1 MQLPSSLLRSLEQVK
16 GFNQTAFE
24 EVHASGEQVVSVRMN
39 PLKLSIVN
47 GEWSIGNGQLAIGDQ
62 QNISTSL
69 DVLQQHPSTPLR
81 AVPWSSSGYYLS
93 QRPSFT
99 LDPLLHAGAYYV
111 QEASSMFLEQA
122 LKQSIDLAQP
132 LLVLDLCAAP
142 GGKSTLLQSIISN
155 ESLLVSNEVI
165 QTRVNILKEN
175 IIKWG
180 AGNVVV
186 TNNDPSA
193 FSKLHGLFDV
203 LVIDAPCSGSG
214 LFRRDAEAINE
225 WSEDNVQLCSQRQQR
240 ILADAWHCLKE
251 DGVLIYSTCSYSA
264 EEDEEILDWIEER
277 FKVEGLR
284 FKVDEAWNIDEVES
298 TTGAY
303 GYRFWPYKVKGEG
316 FFIAAFRKKETP
328 DALRLK
334 IKNTQL
340 ASKQEAA
347 IAANWLKRTQGT
359 TFIKQGQNIAAIPT
373 HWNETIQYL
382 MQELKVRYAGV
393 ELGTIAKNDLLPEH
407 ALAVST
413 ILKDDVMKVE
423 LTLAQSLDYL
433 RKNEINVD
441 SPHKGWAL
449 AVYNNLPLGWM
460 KLLGNRI
467 NNYYPK
473 EWRILMR

>member
-1 MQLPSSLLRSLEQVK
+1 MQLPDLLLQSIEHTK
-16 GFNQTAFE
+16 GFDKTAFE
-24 EVHASGEQVVSVRMN
+24 EVHASGEQVVSIRLN
-39 PLKLSIVN
+39 PLKSPMLN
-47 GEWSIGNGQLAIGDQ
+47 GEWSIGYRQEAIGNKQ
-62 QNISTSL
+62 EEIHHSSL
-69 DVLQQHPSTPLR
+69 ITHQP
-81 AVPWSSSGYYLS
+81 VPWSLSGYYLS

-122 LKQSIDLAQP
+122 LKQSVELDQP

-142 GGKSTLLQSIISN
+142 GGKSTLLQSVISK

-186 TNNDPSA
+186 TNNDPTA

-214 LFRRDAEAINE
+214 LFRRDAEAIKE
-225 WSEDNVQLCSQRQQR
+225 WSEDNVQLSSQRQQR
-240 ILADAWHCLKE
+240 ILADAWNCLKE
-251 DGVLIYSTCSYSA
+251 DGVLIYSTCSYSS
-264 EEDEEILDWIEER
+264 EEDEEILDWVMKE
-277 FKVEGLR
+277 FKVESLKL
-284 FKVDEAWNIDEVES
+284 KVEKEWNIDEVQS
-298 TTGAY
+298 TTEAY

-316 FFIAAFRKKETP
+316 FFIAAFKKKESA
-328 DALRLK
+328 DQLRIK
-334 IKNTQL
+334 IKTTQL
-340 ASKQEAA
+340 ASKHEAT
-347 IAANWLKRTQGT
+347 IAANWMKNTEGL

-373 HWNETIQYL
+373 QWNETIQYL

-413 ILKDDVMKVE
+413 ILKVDVVKVE
-423 LTLAQSLDYL
+423 LTLEQSLDYL
-433 RKNEINVD
+433 RKNEINID

-449 AVYNNLPLGWM
+449 AVYNNFPLGWM

>member
-1 MQLPSSLLRSLEQVK
+1 MQLPDLLLRSIEHTK
-16 GFNQTAFE
+16 GFDKTAFE

-39 PLKLSIVN
+39 PLKSSMVN
-47 GEWSIGNGQLAIGDQ
+47 GQSAGSNHQQLIHH
-62 QNISTSL
+62 S
-69 DVLQQHPSTPLR
+69 PLTIH
-81 AVPWSSSGYYLS
+81 APVPWSSSGYYLS

-122 LKQSIDLAQP
+122 LKQSVELDQP

-142 GGKSTLLQSIISN
+142 GGKSTLLQSVISK

-186 TNNDPSA
+186 TNNDPTA

-203 LVIDAPCSGSG
+203 VVIDAPCSGSG
-214 LFRRDAEAINE
+214 LFRRDAEAIKE

-240 ILADAWHCLKE
+240 ILADAWNCLKE
-251 DGVLIYSTCSYSA
+251 DGVLIYSTCSYSS
-264 EEDEEILDWIEER
+264 EEDEEILDWVMKE
-277 FKVEGLR
+277 FKVESLKL
-284 FKVDEAWNIDEVES
+284 KVDEEWSIDEVQS
-298 TTGAY
+298 ATGTF

-316 FFIAAFRKKETP
+316 FFIAAFKKKESA
-328 DALRLK
+328 DQLRVK
-334 IKNTQL
+334 IKTTQL
-340 ASKQEAA
+340 ASKQEVT
-347 IAANWLKRTQGT
+347 IAANWLKSSEAL

-413 ILKDDVMKVE
+413 ILKDDVVKVE

-433 RKNEINVD
+433 RKNEINID

-449 AVYNNLPLGWM
+449 AVYNNFPLGWM

>member
-1 MQLPSSLLRSLEQVK
+1 MQLPDLLLQSIEHTK
-16 GFNQTAFE
+16 GFDKTAFE
-24 EVHASGEQVVSVRMN
+24 EVHASGEQVVSIRLN
-39 PLKLSIVN
+39 PLKLSMLN
-47 GEWSIGNGQLAIGDQ
+47 GEWALGYRQEAIGNKQEEIHH
-62 QNISTSL
+62 SSL
-69 DVLQQHPSTPLR
+69 ITHQP
-81 AVPWSSSGYYLS
+81 VPWSSSGYYLS

-122 LKQSIDLAQP
+122 LKQSVELDQP

-142 GGKSTLLQSIISN
+142 GGKSTLLQSVISK

-186 TNNDPSA
+186 TNNDPTA

-214 LFRRDAEAINE
+214 LFRRDAEAIKE

-240 ILADAWHCLKE
+240 ILADAWNCLKE
-251 DGVLIYSTCSYSA
+251 DGVLIYSTCSYSS
-264 EEDEEILDWIEER
+264 EEDEEILDWVMKE
-277 FKVEGLR
+277 FKVESLEL
-284 FKVDEAWNIDEVES
+284 KVENEWNIDEVQS
-298 TTGAY
+298 TAGAY

-316 FFIAAFRKKETP
+316 FFMAAFKKKESA
-328 DALRLK
+328 DQLRIK
-334 IKNTQL
+334 IKTTQL

-347 IAANWLKRTQGT
+347 IAANWISSSEGL
-359 TFIKQGQNIAAIPT
+359 TFIKQGQNITAIPT
-373 HWNETIQYL
+373 QWNETIQYL

-413 ILKDDVMKVE
+413 ILKEDVVKVE
-423 LTLAQSLDYL
+423 LTLEQSLDYL
-433 RKNEINVD
+433 RKNEINID

-449 AVYNNLPLGWM
+449 AVHNNFPLGWM

>member
-1 MQLPSSLLRSLEQVK
+1 MQLPALLLQSIEHTK
-16 GFNQTAFE
+16 GFDKTAFE
-24 EVHASGEQVVSVRMN
+24 EVHTSGEQVVSVRMN
-39 PLKLSIVN
+39 PLKLSMGNVQ
-47 GEWSIGNGQLAIGDQ
+47 WSIGNGQDETHHSSFITHQ
-62 QNISTSL
+62 
-69 DVLQQHPSTPLR
+69 P
-81 AVPWSSSGYYLS
+81 VPWSSSGYYLS

-122 LKQSIDLAQP
+122 LKQSVDLTQP

-142 GGKSTLLQSIISN
+142 GGKSTLLQSILSD

-186 TNNDPSA
+186 TNNDPTA

-214 LFRRDAEAINE
+214 LFRRDAEAIKE

-240 ILADAWHCLKE
+240 ILADAWNCLKE
-251 DGVLIYSTCSYSA
+251 DGVLIYSTCSYSS
-264 EEDEEILDWIEER
+264 EEDEEILDWVMKE
-277 FKVEGLR
+277 FKVESLKL
-284 FKVDEAWNIDEVES
+284 KVEEEWNIDEVE
-298 TTGAY
+298 TNTGAY

-316 FFIAAFRKKETP
+316 FFIAAFRKKEEP
-328 DALRLK
+328 DQLRIKLK
-334 IKNTQL
+334 TTQL
-340 ASKQEAA
+340 ASKQEAT
-347 IAANWLKRTQGT
+347 IAANWLRSADGL

-373 HWNETIQYL
+373 QWNETIQYL

-413 ILKDDVMKVE
+413 ILKDDVFKVE
-423 LTLAQSLDYL
+423 LTLAQALAYL
-433 RKNEINVD
+433 RKNEIIID
-441 SPHKGWAL
+441 SLHKGWAL
-449 AVYNNLPLGWM
+449 AVYNNFPLGWM